1 MRPRARITKKRPY
14 KSQIQNLLLSD
25 RVLYLFQLLSNNRIH
40 FHINLFSVVRVEA
53 VFLSNLA
60 LKLQI

>member
-1 MRPRARITKKRPY
+1 MRPRARKTKKRPY

-25 RVLYLFQLLSNNRIH
+25 RVLYLYQLLSNNRIH
-40 FHINLFSVVRVEA
+40 FHINLFGVVRVEA
-53 VFLSNLA
+53 VILSNLA